1 MIKPSDINVSVFKD
15 MRSYRADTTVEANL
29 ALTEAVTVYAEWAN
43 DPKVIDRTK
52 EMVKNNLYHKLY
64 GDLRDAIEEMYEMA
78 MIKMPYGAEFDKVR
92 ELKGQIDRIMRG
104 GE

>member
-1 MIKPSDINVSVFKD
+1 MIKPSDINVSVYEARK
-15 MRSYRADTTVEANL
+15 SYRADTIVDANL
-29 ALTEAVTVYAEWAN
+29 TITETSTIYAEWAN
-43 DPKVIDRTK
+43 DTKVIERTK

-64 GDLRDAIEEMYEMA
+64 GDLREAIEEMYAIVMV
-78 MIKMPYGAEFDKVR
+78 KMPYGAEFDKVR